1 LFLHI
6 LPILKNL
13 SMMKKLKIITIGFL
27 VLFNISAK
35 AQETKFIAL
44 YLYNFTKYIDWP
56 EEQKKGEFIIGVVGS
71 NQVHAELLQLAQG
84 KPVGT
89 QIISV
94 KNFRSIDEVS
104 GCHILFLSESQSRR
118 VDQAVS
124 KLAQSS
130 PLIVTQMEGAT
141 LFGSAI
147 NFVIRDE
154 TMKFELKKTNA
165 IKYGLRVHS
174 RLDNL
179 AIVID

>member
-1 LFLHI
+1 
-6 LPILKNL
+6 
-13 SMMKKLKIITIGFL
+13 MMKKLKIIAIGFF
-27 VLFNISAK
+27 VLFSISAK

-56 EEQKKGEFIIGVVGS
+56 EEHKKGEFVIGVVGS
-71 NQVHAELLQLAQG
+71 SQVHTELLQLAQG

-89 QIISV
+89 QTISIR
-94 KNFRSIDEVS
+94 NFRSIDEVG
-104 GCHILFLSESQSRR
+104 GCHILFLSENQSRR
-118 VDQAVS
+118 VDQAMA
-124 KLAQSS
+124 KLAQSA

-154 TMKFELKKTNA
+154 TMKFELKKSNA
-165 IKYGLRVHS
+165 TKYGLRVHS